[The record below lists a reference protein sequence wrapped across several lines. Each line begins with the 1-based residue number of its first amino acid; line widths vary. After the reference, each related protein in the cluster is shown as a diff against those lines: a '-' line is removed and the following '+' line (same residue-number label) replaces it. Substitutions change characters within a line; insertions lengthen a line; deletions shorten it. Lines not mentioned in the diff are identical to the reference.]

1 MPLARAPMLFVTVA
15 QEKRDFKIF
24 VILITAWVGVRIPHG
39 PPKRTQLRYFVAKWH
54 SCDSLFSVQ
63 FTAQLIAYRLPE
75 FFALL
80 HTCHILRGCINIT
93 VVAFFGGCVLI
104 AEVPKN
110 QRMAILSAFPIPKTR
125 RRLLTTT
132 KRVCVIWKTISGST
146 NCFYFFC
153 ADKFKIALDL
163 TNLRS

>member
-1 MPLARAPMLFVTVA
+1 MLSHNRFSGGSNPSRPT
-15 QEKRDFKIF
+15 K
-24 VILITAWVGVRIPHG
+24 
-39 PPKRTQLRYFVAKWH
+39 KRTQLRYFVVKWH
-54 SCDSLFSVQ
+54 SCDSLFFVQ
-63 FTAQLIAYRLPE
+63 FTAQLIAHRLPAS
-75 FFALL
+75 FVLL

-110 QRMAILSAFPIPKTR
+110 QRTAILSAFRIPKTR

-146 NCFYFFC
+146 KLPLILRRASARLFFMQNHFS
-153 ADKFKIALDL
+153 AVA
-163 TNLRS
+163 SPPVWSW